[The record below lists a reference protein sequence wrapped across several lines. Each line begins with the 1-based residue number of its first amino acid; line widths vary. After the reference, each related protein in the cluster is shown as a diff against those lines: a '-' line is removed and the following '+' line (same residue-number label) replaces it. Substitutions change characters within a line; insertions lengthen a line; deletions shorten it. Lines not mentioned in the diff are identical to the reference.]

1 MKTYKIFTVLIII
14 ALMILSVNISAK
26 NKRVPKVYAF
36 GYASSFNDS
45 VVYFTNI
52 QEIDSVWIN
61 DKNNFL
67 IDRAN
72 YSYQLKNYLEST
84 GLQHRTCIIS
94 YALKRKDIEKKYN
107 KLRDKLVKKSGTE
120 IKYIDKE
127 SFNFTTVELS
137 E

>member
-1 MKTYKIFTVLIII
+1 MKSCKLFTMVIIVTM
-14 ALMILSVNISAK
+14 MILSANTSAK

-67 IDRAN
+67 VDRAN
-72 YSYQLKNYLEST
+72 YSYQLRNYLEST

-107 KLRDKLVKKSGTE
+107 KLRDKLVKRGGTA